1 MNPRY
6 GVCCRCK
13 SEGDII
19 VKTLPSEGGLCSIC
33 NTKRLKDGKDKKP
46 AAMSRKPSGKSE
58 KPTGESVMFETIWN
72 TRSRVSFITGLP
84 LGMEAR
90 SFFFAHVLPKSTYPN
105 YRLLMENVVLLTFDE
120 HQSWDQKGRDALR
133 SDPRWNK
140 MFELE
145 RKLKEQYHNEEAR
158 KKGI

>member
-6 GVCCRCK
+6 GTCVRCK
-13 SEGDII
+13 RVGDII
-19 VKTLPSEGGLCSIC
+19 VKSLPSEGSLCSEC
-33 NTKRLKDGKDKKP
+33 NEKRLRLGKDVKK
-46 AAMSRKPSGKSE
+46 SSIVKKKE

-72 TRSRVSFITGLP
+72 TRPRVSFITGLP

-90 SFFFAHVLPKSTYPN
+90 SFFFAHVLPKSTYPD

-120 HQSWDQKGRDALR
+120 HQKWDQRGRDILR
-133 SDPRWNK
+133 DDPRWSK

-145 RKLKEQYHNEEAR
+145 RKLKEQYHNEKNRE
-158 KKGI
+158 KNLQ